1 MCRHADRGQVAGVLE
16 VIQTSED
23 MVFGELVEILSQV
36 PAVQLYAK
44 QRQAHSH
51 GVQH

>member
-1 MCRHADRGQVAGVLE
+1 MVTPALPCRHADRGQVAGVLE

-36 PAVQLYAK
+36 
-44 QRQAHSH
+44 
-51 GVQH
+51 